1 MNTIAVVTRL
11 AFALSLAFYLH
22 GCTCPQPQIDSI
34 NPASGPGGTIVEV
47 TFSGG
52 GLGGVVVFD
61 GLDEQTRFAS
71 NLGLGKRLRFT
82 VPFNAT
88 TGNKNVQVRSDG
100 ATSPAVA
107 FQVTGSG
114 TVPTPVLDG
123 SEVATREGKEITVF
137 GSGFNTLS
145 KVFIDNVEVQRYAG
159 SSLPLREIPFD
170 FADNVIICTP
180 ASDLL
185 PGSAHTV
192 QVRNPSNLNSN
203 ALNITIPSRICQMEF
218 DALDGI
224 PIPNYYILRNNTIN
238 TLRRAYN
245 GCGWIIELSHD
256 DDAIVDPQMGTAFS
270 NADLYSFWQANAN
283 VPANQTYMHGAF
295 LTTDQAANRG
305 IMFMNTGSVPSLPN
319 AERRMGFAVFRNNAD
334 VNQREERYLR
344 TTIHESGHGFNL
356 LHGDGDGSTTFMT
369 ITNNINANTWSFN
382 FSNVSCPH
390 LRSHTLNAVQPAGE
404 AFGSSRSCNNLH

>member
-1 MNTIAVVTRL
+1 MNTIAVPTRL
-11 AFALSLAFYLH
+11 ALALSLAFYLH

-34 NPASGPGGTIVEV
+34 NPASGPQGTIVEV

-52 GLGGVVVFD
+52 GLGGLVVFD
-61 GLDEQTRFAS
+61 GADQETRNAGH
-71 NLGLGKRLRFT
+71 LGIGKRLRFT

-88 TGNKNVQVRSDG
+88 TGSKNVQVRSDG
-100 ATSPAVA
+100 KTTPAVA

-123 SEVATREGKEITVF
+123 FEVGTREGKEITAI

-145 KVFIDNVEVQRYAG
+145 RVFVDGVEAQSYVG

-170 FADNVIICTP
+170 FVDNVIVCTP

-185 PGSAHTV
+185 PGTTHTL

-203 ALNITIPSRICQMEF
+203 TLNITIPSRVCQMEF
-218 DALDGI
+218 DALNGI
-224 PIPNYYILRNNTIN
+224 PIPNYYVLRNNTIN
-238 TLRRAYN
+238 TLRRSYN
-245 GCGWIIELSHD
+245 SCGWIIELSHGD
-256 DDAIVDPQMGTAFS
+256 VALADPESGNAFT

-283 VPANQTYMHGAF
+283 VPANETYMHGAF

-319 AERRMGFAVFRNNAD
+319 AERRMGFAVFRNNVD

-369 ITNNINANTWSFN
+369 PTNNINANTWSFN

-390 LRSHTLNAVQPAGE
+390 LQSHTLNAVQPAGE
-404 AFGSSRSCNNLH
+404 AFGSGRSCNNLH